1 MSLTNTA
8 ALKALTQSGPYAING
23 ALAAYAAGGQ
33 SGATPLRGAAN
44 RATLATATNASF
56 VLPSINTEDADA
68 LTVWLI
74 NDSAN
79 AVQVFCAPND
89 SLNGTQNGSLTVAV
103 GTFAVFVLISAAL
116 GWSAAAFPS
125 LG

>member
-1 MSLTNTA
+1 MSLTNAA

-44 RATLATATNASF
+44 RVTLATAAGASLL
-56 VLPSINTEDADA
+56 LPSITTEDADA
-68 LTVWLI
+68 LTVWVI

-79 AVQVFCAPND
+79 AVSVFCAPND
-89 SLNGTQNGSLTVAV
+89 FLNGASNGSLSVAV
-103 GTFAVFVLISAAL
+103 GGFAIFVLISAAL
-116 GWSAAAFPS
+116 GWSAAAYAK